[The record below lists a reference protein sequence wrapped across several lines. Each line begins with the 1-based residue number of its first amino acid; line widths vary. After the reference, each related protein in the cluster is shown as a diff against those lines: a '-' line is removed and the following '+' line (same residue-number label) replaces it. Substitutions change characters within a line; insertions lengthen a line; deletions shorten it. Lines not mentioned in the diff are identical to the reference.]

1 MRSFILINAL
11 KKWVKKSKDI
21 DIKNC
26 TYYFFNDITDI
37 KSFDPCNI
45 NIVEKL
51 NKNIFIHYI
60 GYVAI
65 NWKM

>member
-1 MRSFILINAL
+1 MNFEKFYINKCI
-11 KKWVKKSKDI
+11 KKMSKKSKDI

-65 NWKM
+65 N